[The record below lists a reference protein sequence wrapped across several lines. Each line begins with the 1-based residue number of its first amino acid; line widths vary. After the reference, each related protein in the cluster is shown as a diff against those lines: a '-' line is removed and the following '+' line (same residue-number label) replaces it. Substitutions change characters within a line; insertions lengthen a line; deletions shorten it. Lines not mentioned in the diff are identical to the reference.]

1 MRSRLVNLVRRG
13 CDPAGRRGMMEAVPW
28 GEVRKPRS
36 ARCNMIR
43 ETTRRDFMK
52 QTAALSAAVW
62 VSASSVRA
70 ASRSANE
77 KLNIAAIGAGGKG
90 RVDIAGCSH
99 ENIVALCDADDERAA
114 ETYKKYPNVPKYKD
128 YRKMLE
134 ERKDIDAVI
143 VSTPDHHHA
152 PASVM
157 AMRMGKHVYCQKPLT
172 HSIYESR
179 RMREVA
185 REMNVV
191 TQMGNQGHA
200 FGGARRIVEL
210 IRDGAIGPVREVH
223 CWTDRPGKYWHQPV
237 ERPQMSDPVPHGLDW
252 DVWLGPAPERPYG
265 APRRLLSAQLAGL
278 VGFWIGGARRY
289 GVPRRRPGVLALE
302 LGAPTSAEAT
312 AEGTTPESAPA
323 WQIIHYNFP
332 EREAAADS
340 RGNCRGSCR
349 PSRSPGTTA
358 ARSRRRSWATANSSR
373 LRHDLRGRE
382 RAALLAERVRPQ
394 AHPLAAGKIPRL
406 QGARSVSAAK
416 SPQPNAPYIEWIA
429 GCKGGPMSLSN
440 FDYASRLTEAMLVGV
455 LAVRLGKKIEW
466 DSENMQATNAPEAA
480 PIIKREYRRGWT
492 V

>member
-1 MRSRLVNLVRRG
+1 
-13 CDPAGRRGMMEAVPW
+13 
-28 GEVRKPRS
+28 
-36 ARCNMIR
+36 MIR

-62 VSASSVRA
+62 VSASSVRG

-152 PASVM
+152 PASVL

-200 FGGARRIVEL
+200 FDGARRIVEL
-210 IRDGAIGPVREVH
+210 IRDGAIGQVREVH

-237 ERPQMSDPVPHGLDW
+237 ERPQVSDPVPNGLDW
-252 DVWLGPAPERPYG
+252 DLWLGAGSRAAVR

-278 VGFWIGGARRY
+278 VGFWIGCARATWRATSST
-289 GVPRRRPGVLALE
+289 RPFGRSNWVR
-302 LGAPTSAEAT
+302 PISAEAT

-332 EREAAADS
+332 EREAK
-340 RGNCRGSCR
+340 
-349 PSRSPGTTA
+349 
-358 ARSRRRSWATANSSR
+358 ANSRWKLPRKLPAVTLTWYDSGKKPPQELGDGKKLSSSGTIFVGDKGR
-373 LRHDLRGRE
+373 LYSPSEYGLRHI
-382 RAALLAERVRPQ
+382 LLPQ
-394 AHPLAAGKIPRL
+394 EKFLDYKEPDPYLPRNP
-406 QGARSVSAAK
+406 RS
-416 SPQPNAPYIEWIA
+416 QNAPYIEWIA

-466 DSENMQATNAPEAA
+466 DSDKMQATNAPEAA

>member
-1 MRSRLVNLVRRG
+1 
-13 CDPAGRRGMMEAVPW
+13 
-28 GEVRKPRS
+28 
-36 ARCNMIR
+36 MIR
-43 ETTRRDFMK
+43 EATRRDFMK

-114 ETYKKYPNVPKYKD
+114 ETYKKYPNVPKFKD

-152 PASVM
+152 PASVL

-185 REMNVV
+185 HEMNVV

-200 FGGARRIVEL
+200 FDGARRIVEL
-210 IRDGAIGPVREVH
+210 IRDGAIGQVREVH

-237 ERPQMSDPVPHGLDW
+237 ERPQMSDPLPKGLDW
-252 DVWLGPAPERPYG
+252 NVWLGPAPERPYG
-265 APRRLLSAQLAGL
+265 HRGVYCPHNWRAWWDFGSGALGDMACHIVDPA
-278 VGFWIGGARRY
+278 FW
-289 GVPRRRPGVLALE
+289 ALE
-302 LGAPTSAEAT
+302 LGAPISAEAT

-332 EREAAADS
+332 EREAKADS
-340 RGNCRGSCR
+340 RWKLSRKLPAVTLTWYDSGKKPLQELGDGKKLSGSGTVFVGDKGR
-349 PSRSPGTTA
+349 LYSPGEYGM
-358 ARSRRRSWATANSSR
+358 
-373 LRHDLRGRE
+373 RHI
-382 RAALLAERVRPQ
+382 LLPEQKFLDYKVPDPYLPRN
-394 AHPLAAGKIPRL
+394 PLS
-406 QGARSVSAAK
+406 Q
-416 SPQPNAPYIEWIA
+416 NAPYIEWIA

-466 DSENMQATNAPEAA
+466 DTDKMQATNAPEAA
-480 PIIKREYRRGWT
+480 PIIRREYRRGWT

>member
-1 MRSRLVNLVRRG
+1 
-13 CDPAGRRGMMEAVPW
+13 
-28 GEVRKPRS
+28 
-36 ARCNMIR
+36 
-43 ETTRRDFMK
+43 MK

-62 VSASSVRA
+62 VSASSVPG

-90 RVDIAGCSH
+90 KVDIAGCSH

-114 ETYKKYPNVPKYKD
+114 ATYKKYPKVPKYKD

-152 PASVM
+152 PASVL

-200 FGGARRIVEL
+200 FDGARRIVEL
-210 IRDGAIGPVREVH
+210 IRDGAIGQVREVH

-237 ERPQMSDPVPHGLDW
+237 ARPQMSDPVPKGLDW
-252 DVWLGPAPERPYG
+252 NVWLGPAPERPYG
-265 APRRLLSAQLAGL
+265 HRELYCPHNWRAWWDFGSGALGDMACHVVDPA
-278 VGFWIGGARRY
+278 FW
-289 GVPRRRPGVLALE
+289 ALE
-302 LGAPTSAEAT
+302 LGAPISAEAT
-312 AEGTTPESAPA
+312 AEGTTPESAPT

-332 EREAAADS
+332 EREAAPNSRWKLPRKLPAVTLTWYDS
-340 RGNCRGSCR
+340 GKQPPQELGDGKKLSDSGAIFVGDKGRLYSPSEYGMRHILLPQEKFFDYRGPDPYLPRN
-349 PSRSPGTTA
+349 P
-358 ARSRRRSWATANSSR
+358 
-373 LRHDLRGRE
+373 
-382 RAALLAERVRPQ
+382 RAQ
-394 AHPLAAGKIPRL
+394 
-406 QGARSVSAAK
+406 
-416 SPQPNAPYIEWIA
+416 NAPYIEWIA

-466 DSENMQATNAPEAA
+466 NSDKMQATNAPEAA
-480 PIIKREYRRGWT
+480 PIIKREYRRGWA

>member
-1 MRSRLVNLVRRG
+1 
-13 CDPAGRRGMMEAVPW
+13 
-28 GEVRKPRS
+28 
-36 ARCNMIR
+36 
-43 ETTRRDFMK
+43 MK

-62 VSASSVRA
+62 VSASSVRG

-90 RVDIAGCSH
+90 KVDIAGCSH
-99 ENIVALCDADDERAA
+99 ENIVALCDADDQRAA

-152 PASVM
+152 PASVL

-185 REMNVV
+185 HEMNVV

-200 FGGARRIVEL
+200 FEGARRIVEL
-210 IRDGAIGPVREVH
+210 IRDGAIGQVREVH

-237 ERPQMSDPVPHGLDW
+237 ERPPVSDPVPNGLDW
-252 DVWLGPAPERPYG
+252 NVWLGPAPERPYG
-265 APRRLLSAQLAGL
+265 HRGVYCPHNWRAWWDFGSGALGDMACHIVDPA
-278 VGFWIGGARRY
+278 FW
-289 GVPRRRPGVLALE
+289 ALE

-332 EREAAADS
+332 EREAAPNSRWKLPRKLPAVTLTWYDS
-340 RGNCRGSCR
+340 GKKPPQELGDGKKLSGSGTVFVGDKGR
-349 PSRSPGTTA
+349 LYSPGEYGM
-358 ARSRRRSWATANSSR
+358 
-373 LRHDLRGRE
+373 RHI
-382 RAALLAERVRPQ
+382 LLPEEKFLDYKVPDPYLPRN
-394 AHPLAAGKIPRL
+394 PLS
-406 QGARSVSAAK
+406 Q
-416 SPQPNAPYIEWIA
+416 NAPYIEWIA

-466 DSENMQATNAPEAA
+466 NSEKMQATNAPEAA